1 MVLRVAALLLLATV
15 VDGRGRA
22 GKPGGTKKDPEA
34 NNHLQQVRLLSSR
47 RRQTRLPAAAP
58 PRGPQRLGLWLRLL
72 TRAAH
77 RAGQAF
83 G

>member
-34 NNHLQQVRLLSSR
+34 NNHLQQVRLSLVPVVAR
-47 RRQTRLPAAAP
+47 PGCL
-58 PRGPQRLGLWLRLL
+58 LLRLEGHSVL
-72 TRAAH
+72 ASGSAS
-77 RAGQAF
+77 
-83 G
+83 